1 MSRAVLLD
9 LDGTLVDSAPAVI
22 ATFRWVLDSR
32 GLSPRVPLDHS
43 LIGPPLGE
51 TLARITGLGPGGDLD
66 ALARAF
72 RERYDA
78 IAAAETPAY
87 PGLGGV
93 LDALRGSGFD
103 LFVVTNKRIVPTRLI
118 LAGLGVA
125 SAFRGVFAPDA
136 VDPRARDKTDL
147 LGRVLAASGIHAATS
162 ACVGDSDIDA
172 RAAAAHSVPFIAAC
186 YGYGDPHG
194 GGFPVAG
201 SIARLTDL
209 PAALAR
215 VAR

>member
-22 ATFRWVLDSR
+22 ATFRWVLDAQ
-32 GLSPRVPLDHS
+32 GFAPRVPLDHS

-51 TLARITGLGPGGDLD
+51 TLARITGLEPGDELD

-87 PGLGGV
+87 PGLRDV
-93 LDALRGSGFD
+93 LDVLRGMGFD
-103 LFVVTNKRIVPTRLI
+103 LFVVTNKRIVPTRRI
-118 LAGLGVA
+118 LAGLGVTG
-125 SAFRGVFAPDA
+125 AFRGVFAPDA

-147 LGRVLAASGIHAATS
+147 LGRVLAANGIHAASS
-162 ACVGDSDIDA
+162 ACIGDSDIDA
-172 RAAAAHSVPFIAAC
+172 RAAAAHGVPFIAVR
-186 YGYGDPHG
+186 YGYGDPYL

-201 SIARLTDL
+201 SVERLADL
-209 PAALAR
+209 PAA
-215 VAR
+215 VAQVVR